1 MKAVHRL
8 RHSGHE
14 VIRFHILDEA
24 EALFPFDGVVELED
38 NETGEALTVDALGVR
53 DDYLAAVAAF
63 QSDYKRDFFRA
74 RVDYVP
80 LHTGMA
86 FDKALMGYLL
96 SRQRKG

>member
-1 MKAVHRL
+1 M
-8 RHSGHE
+8 
-14 VIRFHILDEA
+14 IIFHILDEA
-24 EALFPFDGVVELED
+24 EALFPFDGTVELED
-38 NETGEALTVDALGVR
+38 NETGESITVDALGVR
-53 DDYLAAVAAF
+53 ADYLEAVEEF
-63 QSDYKRDFFRA
+63 RSQYKKDFFRA